1 MNFFKNRH
9 FASILRII
17 HIKRSISQ
25 GFWGVKYKANY
36 IAKYYLKTGG
46 GVIY

>member
-1 MNFFKNRH
+1 MAGNFFLVI
-9 FASILRII
+9 FANILHII

-36 IAKYYLKTGG
+36 IAKSTSVK
-46 GVIY
+46 VSNFI